1 MRVVVTLL
9 TSILFCAVAT
19 TGCYPDQIM
28 SFSQLSSV
36 TTLVDSQAPLRE
48 ARTFALPDTI
58 IHPARAQGADVIG
71 HEADDQILARIRD
84 GFLAFGWREITD
96 VTAERPDVVLLTVVL
111 EQSNTGVA
119 YTDWWGGWSFW
130 PGWPVGY
137 GADWGWGYPANA
149 VTFSYETGTLLV
161 VMLDIKHGNTS
172 TKRVPLL
179 WAGAVDGVL
188 TKSSVDGALEG
199 LDQAFAQSPYLQRQ

>member
-1 MRVVVTLL
+1 MRVVLTLL

-71 HEADDQILARIRD
+71 HEADDQILGRIRD

-119 YTDWWGGWSFW
+119 YSGWWGGWSFW

-199 LDQAFAQSPYLQRQ
+199 IDQAFAQSPYLQRQ